1 MNPETDGDRWYALQV
16 RSRWESSTATLL
28 SGKGYQTFVPT
39 YRAEKRWRGSAKEL
53 ASPLF
58 PGYVFCQFDAH
69 KRLPVLVTPGVL
81 SVVGRGRIPVPVEDS
96 EINALQRVVSSG
108 LRAEPW
114 PYLEVGQLI
123 RIHEGP
129 LSGLEGIV
137 TSLKG
142 RRRIVV
148 SVSLLCR
155 SVSLEIERLGVCPI
169 QSVRMPVVDPLA
181 ILPLLEEAVA

>member
-39 YRAEKRWRGSAKEL
+39 YRAEKRGRGSAKEL